1 MATSGSDAAQRLEAA
16 FHRLEH
22 TGTRRT
28 TARVAVI
35 ETLADADQHLSIA
48 EIFRRVHADH
58 PAITLSTVHRT
69 VGFLLA
75 HEIVHV
81 LAWPREALYG
91 LADRRHSH
99 LVCVGCG
106 QVGEVPPDL
115 LDGAAGALREQSDF
129 DLLDGGQTLLGRCPD
144 CRHRSPDT
152 TTAEAGSWYPG
163 HVLTPLAPPE
173 IRA

>member
-1 MATSGSDAAQRLEAA
+1 MVTSTAQRFEAA
-16 FHRLEH
+16 IGRLEQ

-35 ETLADADQHLSIA
+35 ETLARADQHLSIG
-48 EIFRRVHADH
+48 EIYRRVHGDH
-58 PAITLSTVHRT
+58 DSITLSTVHRT

-91 LADRRHSH
+91 LADGRHSH

-115 LDGAAGALREQSDF
+115 LAPAARELQDQSGF
-129 DLLDGGQTLLGRCPD
+129 ALLDGGQTLLGRCPD
-144 CRHRSPDT
+144 CRRAGGNGPDT
-152 TTAEAGSWYPG
+152 GSWYPG
-163 HVLTPLAPPE
+163 HVHPPVTVP
-173 IRA
+173 